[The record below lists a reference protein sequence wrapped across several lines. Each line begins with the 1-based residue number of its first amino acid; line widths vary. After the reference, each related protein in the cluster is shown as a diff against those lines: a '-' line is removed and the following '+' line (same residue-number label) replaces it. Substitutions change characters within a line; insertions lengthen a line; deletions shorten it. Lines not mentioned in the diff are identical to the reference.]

1 MPAVQCLGLSARL
14 TRIRGL
20 LLLGGTSLFAVLAI
34 TGGRQLL
41 LIKQIQLTPQ
51 LNDSELWNR
60 YRWSREP
67 QQRREAALLLASRSA
82 ASPNRRWRL
91 LRGQAWG
98 PAPLAAVALK
108 QQALAARALGL
119 KAQEQRLW
127 LALLQRFPATAAS
140 ADARYHLGQD
150 QAELH
155 RELLRQQPGHDA
167 ALAAAAELPDD
178 ADQQRVLTSALH
190 LARWGPRWPGAQS
203 LLRQACGRI
212 TGQGMEREER
222 LQLAG
227 ALAELGDGKAAELC
241 LQGTPLVPEQ
251 ALTIGRSLLRGN
263 PMQQKRGEAMLLQ
276 LAQDQPDHPAAMTAA
291 ALLSEP
297 LRPNPALLDA
307 LPESLQ
313 KTSVAVAAARVRL
326 AGGEGG
332 SAVLRRWPDEPAS
345 WQLQWDLAREALL
358 KGRWAQA
365 EIWLDAI
372 PQEHLPDPLS
382 ARQQFWRGFS
392 ALKLGN
398 DNAAKQIWE
407 ALVKTQPPGYYT
419 WRAEARLNGAPLP
432 VLSDDQAVSELE
444 AEGRADRGQAW
455 SMLNSGD
462 PLIDQLWRLGWN
474 REALETWQSR
484 EREGDGNPSPQELLV
499 EGRLLLS
506 VNDYWSGL
514 SRLWRSSLRLVNPDC
529 STRQLLHE
537 SQHPKPLLAQF
548 QDAAQQ
554 EKVNIDLLLA
564 IARQESRFSP
574 AVASPVGAQGLL
586 QLMPATAA
594 EMAGEPLSNEQLRQP
609 NLNAVLGARYLAALL
624 MQWDGN
630 PWLVAASYNAGPGAA
645 ASWVSPELDDDPEL
659 WTERIPYPETRLY
672 TKKVLGN
679 LWAYHQLNSADD
691 RCTE

>member
-1 MPAVQCLGLSARL
+1 MPAVQSLGLSARL

-34 TGGRQLL
+34 LGGRELL
-41 LIKQIQLTPQ
+41 RREQIQLTPQ
-51 LNDSELWNR
+51 LGSAELWQH

-67 QQRREAALLLASRSA
+67 KQRREAALLLASRSS

-91 LRGQAWG
+91 LSGQGWG
-98 PAPLAAVALK
+98 PDPLAAIALK
-108 QQALAARALGL
+108 QQALTAGALGL
-119 KAQEQRLW
+119 EAEERELW
-127 LALLQRFPATAAS
+127 LALLERFPATAAS

-155 RELLRQQPGHDA
+155 RELLRQQPGHAA
-167 ALAAAAELPDD
+167 ALAAAAELPKD

-203 LLRQACGRI
+203 LLRQACGTI
-212 TGQGMEREER
+212 TGQGMTQQER

-227 ALAELGDGKAAELC
+227 ALAQLGDGNAAELC
-241 LQGTPLVPEQ
+241 LQGTPLAPEQ
-251 ALTIGRSLLRGN
+251 ALSIGRSLLRGSRD
-263 PMQQKRGEAMLLQ
+263 QRRRAEAMLLE
-276 LAQDQPDHPAAMTAA
+276 LAHDHPDSPEALAAA

-297 LRPNPALLDA
+297 LRPDPVLLDA
-307 LPESLQ
+307 LP
-313 KTSVAVAAARVRL
+313 KSVQTASVDVAAARVRL
-326 AGGEGG
+326 AGGDGG
-332 SAVLRRWPDEPAS
+332 LAVLQRWPDDPAS

-358 KGRWAQA
+358 AGRWDEADT
-365 EIWLDAI
+365 WLGAI
-372 PQEHLPDPLS
+372 PEEQLPDPLR
-382 ARQQFWRGFS
+382 ARQQFWHGFS
-392 ALKLGN
+392 AFKRGN
-398 DNAAKQIWE
+398 DDDAQQIWQ
-407 ALVKTQPPGYYT
+407 ALVATQPPGYYT
-419 WRAEARLNGAPLP
+419 WRASARLKGAELP
-432 VLSDDQAVSELE
+432 ELSGTQAISGLE
-444 AEGRADRGQAW
+444 AEDTEADRSQPWTA
-455 SMLNSGD
+455 LDSGD

-484 EREGDGNPSPQELLV
+484 DTAGDPSPQELLV
-499 EGRLLLS
+499 EGRLLMS

-514 SRLWRSSLRLVNPDC
+514 SRLWKSSLRLVDPDC
-529 STRQLLHE
+529 PTRFLLHH
-537 SQHPKPLLAQF
+537 SQHPKPLLTEF
-548 QDAAQQ
+548 QEAAQQ
-554 EKVNIDLLLA
+554 EQVNLDLLLA

-594 EMAGEPLSNEQLRQP
+594 EMAGEELSTEQLRQP
-609 NLNAVLGARYLAALL
+609 DLNAVLGARYLGFLL
-624 MQWDGN
+624 RQWDGN

-645 ASWVSPELDDDPEL
+645 GSWVSPELEQDPEL

-679 LWAYHQLNSADD
+679 LWAYHQLTSSGD

>member
-1 MPAVQCLGLSARL
+1 MPAVQSLGLSARL

-34 TGGRQLL
+34 IGGRQLL
-41 LIKQIQLTPQ
+41 RREQIQLTPQ
-51 LNDSELWNR
+51 LSSAELWQH

-67 QQRREAALLLASRSA
+67 QQRREAALLLASRSS

-91 LRGQAWG
+91 LSGQGWG
-98 PAPLAAVALK
+98 PDPLAAIALK
-108 QQALAARALGL
+108 QQALTAGALGL
-119 KAQEQRLW
+119 EAEERELW
-127 LALLQRFPATAAS
+127 LALLERFPATAAS

-150 QAELH
+150 QADLH
-155 RELLRQQPGHDA
+155 RELLRQQPGHAA
-167 ALAAAAELPDD
+167 ALAAAAELPKD

-203 LLRQACGRI
+203 LVRQACGTI
-212 TGQGMEREER
+212 TGQGMTQQER
-222 LQLAG
+222 LELAG
-227 ALAELGDGKAAELC
+227 ALAELGDGNAAELC
-241 LQGTPLVPEQ
+241 LQGTPLAPEQ

-263 PMQQKRGEAMLLQ
+263 REQRGRGEALLLE
-276 LAQDQPDHPAAMTAA
+276 LAHDHPDRPEALDAA

-297 LRPNPALLDA
+297 LRPNPVLLDA
-307 LPESLQ
+307 LP
-313 KTSVAVAAARVRL
+313 KSVQTASVDVAAARVRL

-332 SAVLRRWPDEPAS
+332 LAVLQRWPDDPAS

-358 KGRWAQA
+358 AGRWDEADT
-365 EIWLDAI
+365 WLSAI
-372 PQEHLPDPLS
+372 PEAQLPDPLR

-392 ALKLGN
+392 ASKRGN
-398 DNAAKQIWE
+398 DDDARQIWQ
-407 ALVKTQPPGYYT
+407 ALVSTQPPGYYT
-419 WRAEARLNGAPLP
+419 WRASARLEGAQLP
-432 VLSDDQAVSELE
+432 ELSGMEAISGLE
-444 AEGRADRGQAW
+444 ADGMEADRSQPWTA
-455 SMLNSGD
+455 LDSGD

-484 EREGDGNPSPQELLV
+484 APAGDPSPQELLV
-499 EGRLLLS
+499 EGRLLMS

-514 SRLWRSSLRLVNPDC
+514 SRLWKSSLRLVDPDC
-529 STRQLLHE
+529 PTRFLLHH
-537 SQHPKPLLAQF
+537 SQHPKPLLTQF
-548 QDAAQQ
+548 QKAALQ
-554 EKVNIDLLLA
+554 EQVNLDLLLA

-574 AVASPVGAQGLL
+574 TVASPVGAQGLL

-594 EMAGEPLSNEQLRQP
+594 EMAGEELSTEQLRQP
-609 NLNAVLGARYLAALL
+609 DLNAVLGARYLASLL
-624 MQWDGN
+624 QQWDGN

-645 ASWVSPELDDDPEL
+645 GSWVSPELEQDPEL

-679 LWAYHQLNSADD
+679 LWAYDQLTSSGD

>member
-1 MPAVQCLGLSARL
+1 MPAVQSLGLSARL

-34 TGGRQLL
+34 IGGRQLL
-41 LIKQIQLTPQ
+41 RREQIQLTPQ
-51 LNDSELWNR
+51 LSSAELWQH

-67 QQRREAALLLASRSA
+67 QQRREAALLLASRSS

-91 LRGQAWG
+91 LSGQGWG
-98 PAPLAAVALK
+98 PDPLAAIALK
-108 QQALAARALGL
+108 QQALTAGALGL
-119 KAQEQRLW
+119 EAEERELW
-127 LALLQRFPATAAS
+127 LALLERFPATAAS

-150 QAELH
+150 QADLH
-155 RELLRQQPGHDA
+155 RELLRQQPGHAA
-167 ALAAAAELPDD
+167 ALAAAAELPKD

-203 LLRQACGRI
+203 LLRQACGTI
-212 TGQGMEREER
+212 TGEGMTQQER

-227 ALAELGDGKAAELC
+227 ALAQLGDGKAAELC
-241 LQGTPLVPEQ
+241 LQGTPLAPEQ

-263 PMQQKRGEAMLLQ
+263 RDQRGRGEAMLLE
-276 LAQDQPDHPAAMTAA
+276 LAHDHPDSPEALAAA

-297 LRPNPALLDA
+297 LRPDPVLLDA
-307 LPESLQ
+307 LP
-313 KTSVAVAAARVRL
+313 KSVQTASVDVAAARVRL

-332 SAVLRRWPDEPAS
+332 LAVLQRWPDDPAS

-358 KGRWAQA
+358 AGRWDEADT
-365 EIWLDAI
+365 WLSAI
-372 PQEHLPDPLS
+372 PEAQLPDPLR

-392 ALKLGN
+392 AFKRGN
-398 DNAAKQIWE
+398 DDDARQIWQ
-407 ALVKTQPPGYYT
+407 ALVSTQPPGYYT
-419 WRAEARLNGAPLP
+419 WRASARLEGAQLP
-432 VLSDDQAVSELE
+432 ELSGMEAISGLE
-444 AEGRADRGQAW
+444 ADGMEADRSQPWTA
-455 SMLNSGD
+455 LDSGD

-484 EREGDGNPSPQELLV
+484 APAGDPSPQELLV
-499 EGRLLLS
+499 EGRLLMS

-514 SRLWRSSLRLVNPDC
+514 SRLWKSSLRLVDPDC
-529 STRQLLHE
+529 PTRFLLHH
-537 SQHPKPLLAQF
+537 SQHPKPLLTQF
-548 QDAAQQ
+548 QKAALQ
-554 EKVNIDLLLA
+554 EQVNLDLLLA

-574 AVASPVGAQGLL
+574 TVASPVGAQGLL

-594 EMAGEPLSNEQLRQP
+594 EMAGEELSTEQLRQP
-609 NLNAVLGARYLAALL
+609 DLNAVLGARYLASLL
-624 MQWDGN
+624 QQWDGN

-645 ASWVSPELDDDPEL
+645 GSWVSPELEQDPEL

-679 LWAYHQLNSADD
+679 LWAYDQLTSSGD

>member
-1 MPAVQCLGLSARL
+1 MPAVQSLGLSARL

-34 TGGRQLL
+34 IGGRQLL
-41 LIKQIQLTPQ
+41 RREQIQLTPQ
-51 LNDSELWNR
+51 LSSAELWQH

-67 QQRREAALLLASRSA
+67 QQRREAALLLASRSS

-91 LRGQAWG
+91 LSGQGWG
-98 PAPLAAVALK
+98 PDPLAAIALK
-108 QQALAARALGL
+108 QQALTAGALGR
-119 KAQEQRLW
+119 KAEEQELW

-150 QAELH
+150 QADLH
-155 RELLRQQPGHDA
+155 RELLRQQPGHAA
-167 ALAAAAELPDD
+167 ALAAAAELPKD

-203 LLRQACGRI
+203 LLRQACGTI
-212 TGQGMEREER
+212 TGEGMTQQER

-227 ALAELGDGKAAELC
+227 ALAQLGDGNAAELC
-241 LQGTPLVPEQ
+241 LQGTPLAPEQ
-251 ALTIGRSLLRGN
+251 ALSIGRSLLRGSRE
-263 PMQQKRGEAMLLQ
+263 QQGRGEAMLLE
-276 LAQDQPDHPAAMTAA
+276 LAHDHPDSPEALAAA

-297 LRPNPALLDA
+297 LRPDPVLLDA
-307 LPESLQ
+307 LP
-313 KTSVAVAAARVRL
+313 KSVQTASVDVAAARVRL

-332 SAVLRRWPDEPAS
+332 LAVLQRWPDDPAS

-358 KGRWAQA
+358 AGRWDEADT
-365 EIWLDAI
+365 WLSAI
-372 PQEHLPDPLS
+372 PEAQLPDPLR

-392 ALKLGN
+392 AFKRGN
-398 DNAAKQIWE
+398 DDDAQQIWQ
-407 ALVKTQPPGYYT
+407 ALVTTQPPGYYT
-419 WRAEARLNGAPLP
+419 WRASARLEGAELP
-432 VLSDDQAVSELE
+432 ELSGMEAISELE
-444 AEGRADRGQAW
+444 ADGMQADRSQPWTA
-455 SMLNSGD
+455 LDSGD

-484 EREGDGNPSPQELLV
+484 DTAGDPSPQELLV
-499 EGRLLLS
+499 EGRLLMS

-514 SRLWRSSLRLVNPDC
+514 SRLWKSSLRLMDPDC
-529 STRQLLHE
+529 QTRFLLHH
-537 SQHPKPLLAQF
+537 SQHPQPLRTEF
-548 QDAAQQ
+548 KEAAQQ
-554 EKVNIDLLLA
+554 EQVNLDLLLA

-594 EMAGEPLSNEQLRQP
+594 EMAGEELSTEQLRQP
-609 NLNAVLGARYLAALL
+609 DLNAVLGARYLASLL
-624 MQWDGN
+624 QQWDGN

-645 ASWVSPELDDDPEL
+645 GSWMSPELEADPEL
-659 WTERIPYPETRLY
+659 WTERIPYSETRLY

-679 LWAYHQLNSADD
+679 LWAYHQLTSSGD

>member
-1 MPAVQCLGLSARL
+1 MPAVQSLGLSARL

-34 TGGRQLL
+34 IGGRQLL
-41 LIKQIQLTPQ
+41 RREQIQLTPR
-51 LNDSELWNR
+51 LSSAELWQH

-67 QQRREAALLLASRSA
+67 QQRREAALLLASRSS

-91 LRGQAWG
+91 LSGQGWG
-98 PAPLAAVALK
+98 PDPLAAIALK
-108 QQALAARALGL
+108 QQALTAGALGL
-119 KAQEQRLW
+119 EAEERELW
-127 LALLQRFPATAAS
+127 LALLERFPATAAS

-150 QAELH
+150 QADLH
-155 RELLRQQPGHDA
+155 RELLRQQPGHAA
-167 ALAAAAELPDD
+167 ALAAAAELPKD

-203 LLRQACGRI
+203 LLREACGTI
-212 TGQGMEREER
+212 TGEGMTQQER

-227 ALAELGDGKAAELC
+227 ALAQLGDGKAAELC
-241 LQGTPLVPEQ
+241 LQGTPLAPEQ

-263 PMQQKRGEAMLLQ
+263 RDQRGRGEAMLLE
-276 LAQDQPDHPAAMTAA
+276 LAHDHPDSPEALAAA

-297 LRPNPALLDA
+297 LRPDPVLLDA
-307 LPESLQ
+307 LP
-313 KTSVAVAAARVRL
+313 KSVQTASVDVAAARVRL

-332 SAVLRRWPDEPAS
+332 LAVLQRWPDDPAS

-358 KGRWAQA
+358 AGRWDEADT
-365 EIWLDAI
+365 WLSAI
-372 PQEHLPDPLS
+372 PEAQLPDPLR

-392 ALKLGN
+392 ASKRGN
-398 DNAAKQIWE
+398 DDDARQIWQ
-407 ALVKTQPPGYYT
+407 ALVSTQPPGYYT
-419 WRAEARLNGAPLP
+419 WRASARLEGADLP
-432 VLSDDQAVSELE
+432 ELSGMEAISGLE
-444 AEGRADRGQAW
+444 ADGMEADRSQPWTA
-455 SMLNSGD
+455 LDSGD

-484 EREGDGNPSPQELLV
+484 DPAGDPSPQDLLV
-499 EGRLLLS
+499 EGRLLMS

-514 SRLWRSSLRLVNPDC
+514 SRLWKSSLRLVDPDC
-529 STRQLLHE
+529 PTRFLLHH
-537 SQHPKPLLAQF
+537 SQHPKPLLTQF
-548 QDAAQQ
+548 QEASQQ
-554 EKVNIDLLLA
+554 EQVNLDLLLA

-594 EMAGEPLSNEQLRQP
+594 EMAGEELSTEQLRQP
-609 NLNAVLGARYLAALL
+609 DLNAVLGARYLASLL
-624 MQWDGN
+624 QQWDGN

-645 ASWVSPELDDDPEL
+645 GSWLSPELEEDPEL

-679 LWAYHQLNSADD
+679 LWAYHQLTSSGD